1 MNDAQDDYFTYSVY
15 DIKREYYEREK
26 RRLNIYKKITSN
38 CFKKI
43 KLAVENDEFYC
54 FYSIPE
60 YIPGIPLFNMTDCV
74 LFMLNELKSKGFI
87 SRYVHPF
94 MLYINWNVNKPVLRI
109 AETPTIQSKPSNNLL
124 DNLNLKVKSVESYK
138 PSNNFLYHSK

>member
-15 DIKREYYEREK
+15 DIKKEYYEREK

-109 AETPTIQSKPSNNLL
+109 TETPTPQLKPSNNLL

-138 PSNNFLYHSK
+138 PSNNFLYHPK

>member
-1 MNDAQDDYFTYSVY
+1 MSDGHDDYFTYSIY
-15 DIKREYYEREK
+15 DIKKEYYEREK
-26 RRLNIYKKITSN
+26 RRLAIYKKITSN

-54 FYSIPE
+54 FYTIPE

-74 LFMLNELKSKGFI
+74 LFMLNELKSKGFV

-94 MLYINWNVNKPVLRI
+94 MLYVSWQVNKPVLRI
-109 AETPTIQSKPSNNLL
+109 TEAPSQNRPSNNLL

-138 PSNNFLYHSK
+138 PSNNFLYSK

>member
-1 MNDAQDDYFTYSVY
+1 MNDTQDDYFTYSVY
-15 DIKREYYEREK
+15 DIKKEYYEREK

-109 AETPTIQSKPSNNLL
+109 AETPTLQSKPSNNLL

>member
-1 MNDAQDDYFTYSVY
+1 MDV
-15 DIKREYYEREK
+15 
-26 RRLNIYKKITSN
+26 YKKITSS

-43 KLAVENDEFYC
+43 KLAVENEEIYC

-74 LFMLNELKSKGFI
+74 MFMLNELKDKGFN

-94 MLYINWNVNKPVLRI
+94 MVYITWQVNKPILRL
-109 AETPTIQSKPSNNLL
+109 TDKNKPPPKSNNLL
-124 DNLNLKVKSVESYK
+124 DNLNLKVKSVESNK
-138 PSNNFLYHSK
+138 PSGNFLYK

>member
-109 AETPTIQSKPSNNLL
+109 AETPTPQSKPSNNLL

>member
-1 MNDAQDDYFTYSVY
+1 MNENKEEYFTYSVF
-15 DIKREYYEREK
+15 DIKKEYLAKEK
-26 RRLNIYKKITSN
+26 RRLDVYKKITSS

-43 KLAVENDEFYC
+43 KLAVENEEIYC

-74 LFMLNELKSKGFI
+74 MFMLNELKDKGFN

-94 MLYINWNVNKPVLRI
+94 MVYITWQINKPILRL
-109 AETPTIQSKPSNNLL
+109 TDKNKPPPKSNNIL

-138 PSNNFLYHSK
+138 PSGNFLYK

>member
-109 AETPTIQSKPSNNLL
+109 TETPTIQSKPSNNLL